1 MEDVVRV
8 AHLEQRLDVRGVA
21 VVAEQVARIVGV
33 GTDDGDRRR
42 RGRVDRQRSVVA
54 QQHDALAGERTRE
67 LTTRRGADDR
77 RGLGD
82 VHEGALEQAELE
94 LGPQHP
100 LDGAIDDLDGD
111 DSCVDG
117 VDQRRPVAV
126 GHREL
131 DIEPRRQRHRCGLGG
146 VGHEVVVV
154 LELAHREV
162 VGDDVAVEAPL
173 VAEDPGQQLV

>member
-1 MEDVVRV
+1 M
-8 AHLEQRLDVRGVA
+8 LW
-21 VVAEQVARIVGV
+21 
-33 GTDDGDRRR
+33 
-42 RGRVDRQRSVVA
+42 
-54 QQHDALAGERTRE
+54 LASERANS
-67 LTTRRGADDR
+67 TTRRGADDR
-77 RGLGD
+77 GGLRD
-82 VHEGALEQAELE
+82 VHQGALEQAELE

-100 LDGAIDDLDGD
+100 LDGAVEDLDGD

-117 VDQRRPVAV
+117 VDERRAVAV

-131 DIEPRRQRHRCGLGG
+131 DIEPRRQRHRRSLGG

-173 VAEDPGQQLV
+173 VAEDSREQLV